1 MSADKKQN
9 KPRKEDRVWPYT
21 RVNAYLALAAMAT
34 LIAGYVALGVKP
46 WNSWVSLNVAPI
58 LLVIGYCVLV
68 PAAIIYHKR
77 EPKPAKPSA
86 QSQAEAPK
94 AG

>member
-1 MSADKKQN
+1 MSVDKKQN

-21 RVNAYLALAAMAT
+21 RVNAYLALAAMVT

-46 WNSWVSLNVAPI
+46 WNSWVSLNVAPV

-77 EPKPAKPSA
+77 EPKPAGQAA
-86 QSQAEAPK
+86 QQSTEAPK

>member
-1 MSADKKQN
+1 MSADKKQI

-21 RVNAYLALAAMAT
+21 RVNAYLALAALAT
-34 LIAGYVALGVKP
+34 LVAGYVTLGVKP
-46 WNSWVSLNVAPI
+46 WDSWVSLNVAPV
-58 LLVIGYCVLV
+58 LLVIGYCILV

-77 EPKPAKPSA
+77 EPKPAVQPA
-86 QSQAEAPK
+86 QQSTEAPK